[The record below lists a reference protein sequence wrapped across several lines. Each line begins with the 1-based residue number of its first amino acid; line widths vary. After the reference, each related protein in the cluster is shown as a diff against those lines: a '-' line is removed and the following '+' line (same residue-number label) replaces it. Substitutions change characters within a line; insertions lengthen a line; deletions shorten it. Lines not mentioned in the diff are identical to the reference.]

1 MKCIDKRRQP
11 WGSSTS
17 QACAVL
23 ATQPPFKPEGH
34 LRFPACGNGWDR
46 VHRLALDVEG
56 NQGSWQTC
64 IESGLEKV
72 AISPAQSAQVVALS
86 VCWRRR

>member
-11 WGSSTS
+11 WASSIS
-17 QACAVL
+17 KACAVL
-23 ATQPPFKPEGH
+23 ATQPAFKPEGH
-34 LRFPACGNGWDR
+34 LRFPARGNGWDR

-72 AISPAQSAQVVALS
+72 AISPAQSAQVVALA
-86 VCWRRR
+86 VYWRRR